1 MYSNHPPP
9 AFAVQTRIKTLGTKH
24 PLRRTHA
31 GFLRAQALKQGG
43 KGGRDKL
50 GSIDIVWSTVRS
62 KFAAGKL
69 A

>member
-43 KGGRDKL
+43 KKSEGLREREETPL
-50 GSIDIVWSTVRS
+50 
-62 KFAAGKL
+62 
-69 A
+69 